1 MTKRFTIPFL
11 ICIVLLILSEYFLL
25 NEVYSNKR
33 LPILLFCSLGLVVS
47 ITLFWFFYK
56 QYRKALK

>member
-11 ICIVLLILSEYFLL
+11 ICIILLIVSEYFLL

-33 LPILLFCSLGLVVS
+33 LPILVFCSFGLISS
-47 ITLFWFFYK
+47 IALFWFFYR